1 MNTSFNFGTFSNVN
15 AVNTSKP
22 QLKPYNTYKVK
33 ISDVKIDTVTK
44 KDDPSKSWKT
54 IKVTFE
60 GESGNYTHTIFFP
73 DLEKDQDRPKFKNAE
88 GHEYERPSALE
99 NTMYLM
105 LQMLT
110 VVNPAGADKFKAV
123 LPQAK
128 TFDTLAAAFAQLMT
142 AKKNVEVY
150 IKLVGRNSNGSVYAT
165 LPSCVGLT
173 KEGEIFSVNVI
184 SKDDNFTWS
193 TYENQ
198 KRNEY
203 LNAKPTNMAKSILD
217 PVSSDSDEID
227 IDSLL
232 ND

>member
-1 MNTSFNFGTFSNVN
+1 M
-15 AVNTSKP
+15 
-22 QLKPYNTYKVK
+22 
-33 ISDVKIDTVTK
+33 
-44 KDDPSKSWKT
+44 
-54 IKVTFE
+54 
-60 GESGNYTHTIFFP
+60 
-73 DLEKDQDRPKFKNAE
+73 
-88 GHEYERPSALE
+88 
-99 NTMYLM
+99 M

-128 TFDTLAAAFAQLMT
+128 SFDTLADAFVKLMT
-142 AKKNVEVY
+142 AKKNAEVY

-165 LPSCVGLT
+165 LPSCVGLN
-173 KEGEIFSVNVI
+173 KSGEIFSVNVI

-203 LNAKPTNMAKSILD
+203 LNAKPTTMA
-217 PVSSDSDEID
+217 PTNVSSDNSSTNTDSDEID

-232 ND
+232 D